1 MIRDYKKEYNILCE
15 DIKRDIVDDLKA
27 HHDGCYRFTLE
38 DRVRVPYAMGTPL
51 ISEIAVIDNCNL
63 GFKTALYT
71 CMGKLVC
78 ENKEYT
84 LMENDFTMLYEIY
97 KKLYYED

>member
-1 MIRDYKKEYNILCE
+1 MIRDYKKEYDILCE
-15 DIKRDIVDDLKA
+15 DIKHDIVDDLRA
-27 HHDGCYRFTLE
+27 HHNGCYKFTLE

-71 CMGKLVC
+71 CTGKLVC
-78 ENKEYT
+78 EAKEYT
-84 LMENDFTMLYEIY
+84 SMENDFKLLNEIFE
-97 KKLYYED
+97 KLN

>member
-1 MIRDYKKEYNILCE
+1 MIRNYKKEYDVLCE
-15 DIKRDIVDDLKA
+15 DIKRDIVDNLKT
-27 HHDGCYRFTLE
+27 HHNGYYRFTLE

-51 ISEIAVIDNCNL
+51 ISEIVVIDNCKL

-78 ENKEYT
+78 EAKEYT
-84 LMENDFTMLYEIY
+84 LMENDFKLLNEIFE
-97 KKLYYED
+97 KLH